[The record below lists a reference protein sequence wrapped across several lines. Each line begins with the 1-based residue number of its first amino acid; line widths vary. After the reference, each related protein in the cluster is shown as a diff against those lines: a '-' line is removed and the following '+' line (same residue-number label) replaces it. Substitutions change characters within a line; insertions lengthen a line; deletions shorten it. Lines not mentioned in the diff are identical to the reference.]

1 MRIRYLPLLLLALV
15 GFQSVGCGQTNVK
28 SQSNE
33 TKTTE
38 TKTALSKEIK
48 IPAGVK
54 KAGYEE
60 NPAQNSLLL
69 ILNSDKEIY
78 YQDKLINNSTL
89 KDVLKAS
96 AAKTKKLPK
105 TKKPSY
111 TLEDENVNRIYL
123 KADVGVPF
131 SEVIKIL
138 KMVQESSPNEYR
150 TKLIVNPAEEV
161 GEFAKTPNGRYVM
174 SFDLGLPANPKA
186 VPRPNPL
193 TLVAKLDAAGKIKLN
208 NEPPMKINE
217 LKTLLAKIFK
227 EREENGV
234 LAEGTNEVAK
244 KIILVS
250 APDVKY
256 GEVVKFIDELY
267 ETGANP
273 VVFGELS
280 DEYQSLSMR
289 EIKSPNE

>member
-1 MRIRYLPLLLLALV
+1 MRIKYLPILLLTLV

-33 TKTTE
+33 AKTTE

-54 KAGYEE
+54 KASYEE
-60 NPAQNSLLL
+60 NPAQNGLLL
-69 ILNSDKEIY
+69 ILNSDKQIY

-89 KDVLKAS
+89 RDVLKVA
-96 AAKTKKLPK
+96 AAKTKKLSK

-123 KADVGVPF
+123 KADSGVPF
-131 SEVIKIL
+131 SEVIKVL
-138 KMVQESSPNEYR
+138 KTVQESSPNEYR
-150 TKLIVNPAEEV
+150 AKLIVNPAEEV
-161 GEFAKTPNGRYVM
+161 GEFAKTPNGRYVL
-174 SFDLGLPANPKA
+174 SFDLGLPANPKT
-186 VPRPNPL
+186 VQKPNPL
-193 TLVAKLDAAGKIKLN
+193 MLVAKLDAEGKIILN
-208 NEPPMKINE
+208 YEPPMKISE
-217 LKTLLAKIFK
+217 LKPFLSNIFK
-227 EREENGV
+227 DREENGV
-234 LAEGTNEVAK
+234 FAEGTNEVAK

-250 APDVKY
+250 EPDVKY
-256 GEVVKFIDELY
+256 GDVVKFIDELY

-280 DEYQSLSMR
+280 DEYQSLSM
-289 EIKSPNE
+289 K